1 MRVVVLAVARS
12 VRTLAFLS
20 SAAALVIAFVL
31 YDDGVSGT
39 DVFLMLLAIAPP
51 VMLWILWAALR
62 ELAELPDRLRR
73 LPESARERRAELER
87 LAAEFREPARRIA
100 RLPGT
105 LLRLRALV
113 VAARD
118 LLAPHAPLL
127 PFFSVPFLVAAA
139 LAALAAVGEIGIA
152 LVLLIAAA
160 L

>member
-1 MRVVVLAVARS
+1 MRVVVLAVSRT
-12 VRTLAFLS
+12 VRTLAFLAS
-20 SAAALVIAFVL
+20 GAALVIAFAL

-39 DVFLMLLAIAPP
+39 DVFAMLLVIAPP

-73 LPESARERRAELER
+73 LPESARERQADLER
-87 LAAEFREPARRIA
+87 LAREFREPARRIT

-113 VAARD
+113 FAARD

-127 PFFSVPFLVAAA
+127 PFLSLWFLTAS
-139 LAALAAVGEIGIA
+139 ALAAVAALVEIGVA
-152 LVLLIAAA
+152 LVLLFAAA

>member
-1 MRVVVLAVARS
+1 MRVVVLAVART
-12 VRTLAFLS
+12 VRTLAFLAS
-20 SAAALVIAFVL
+20 VAALVIAFVL
-31 YDDGVSGT
+31 YDDGVSGL
-39 DVFLMLLAIAPP
+39 DVFALLLAIAPP

-73 LPESARERRAELER
+73 LPESARERQAELER
-87 LAAEFREPARRIA
+87 LAAELREPARRIA
-100 RLPGT
+100 RLPRT

-118 LLAPHAPLL
+118 LHAPHAPLL
-127 PFFSVPFLVAAA
+127 PFFSLPFLTAS
-139 LAALAAVGEIGIA
+139 ALAAVAALVVIGTA